1 MSIKE
6 NIARKRK
13 IRRMARIR
21 KSISRGTSHIPRLS
35 VFRSNTHIYAQLVD
49 DTVGKTLVS
58 VSSLSVKDIK
68 GKKQDISKEIGKL
81 LAKKAKEKKI
91 TKAVFDRGSYRYHG
105 RVKAVADGAR
115 EEGLNF

>member
-6 NIARKRK
+6 NIARKKK

-21 KSISRGTSHIPRLS
+21 KSISRGTAEAPRLS
-35 VFRSNTHIYAQLVD
+35 VFRSNAYIYAQLID
-49 DTVGKTLVS
+49 DTVGKTIIS
-58 VSSLSVKDIK
+58 ISSLSVKDIK

-81 LAKKAKEKKI
+81 LAKKAKEKEI

-115 EEGLNF
+115 EGGLNF